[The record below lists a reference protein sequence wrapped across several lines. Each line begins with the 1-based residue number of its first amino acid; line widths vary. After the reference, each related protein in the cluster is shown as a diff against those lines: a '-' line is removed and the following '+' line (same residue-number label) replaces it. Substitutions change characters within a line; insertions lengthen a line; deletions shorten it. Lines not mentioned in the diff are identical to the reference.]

1 YSLVTPLV
9 TCCYLFV
16 LLLRLLHMSGPLIA
30 ATDGLTV
37 AFDSIIVKS
46 DTSRKPVNLNT
57 TGVTCATYNGDGDV
71 FIGTQSGSVEK
82 YNNIGQHMASMFT
95 SNDPV
100 VSLLVKDA
108 TTLIVGTKGNV
119 TRVSMPNG
127 ENIGEPTLVEGGMQ
141 SLCVSND
148 RDLLSIV
155 TQDSI
160 QIKNLTTDNIFAL
173 GVGLSPTNFGLS
185 QFHPRK
191 PSTLVV
197 ASDVQI
203 FVFDIQKPD
212 SPIKIIP
219 LGTKQKVVGLAFIP
233 NSKCPMAVALQEGD
247 VHLLDL
253 EKDKPS
259 VCSTSSSL
267 STRPSDNPPS
277 LIRKIEFK
285 RRLCNLDVSS
295 DGNWVLVGT
304 EDGSILMQ
312 DIRLPGRSIR
322 SLPVQP
328 GKAVRMMASQRNPGP
343 STGTT
348 ADKAGTTISRAGK
361 EPITASKAITNNVT
375 TRNTRTLSG
384 SGANLK
390 KEPTTSSNA
399 TVPTPGAGL
408 RGKRTGEALV
418 VSPKPTSKPLDNTSS
433 DKNSQARKSGS
444 PTPRIAKPGSP
455 RPISRRTSTG
465 TSAGSPA
472 LSSHSAIR
480 TVPLRKVRVS
490 FDKLPYTP
498 SKSPTDS
505 KATTERSPSPDL
517 PTAEDISA
525 VFQQPIDIPPILSND
540 QEDDNSTTMEPFS
553 TPATKLDNTP
563 DISVANTANTT
574 NMTNIKG
581 HRKTGSIM
589 NAVNKTNRST
599 HLSPT
604 TPSKSKGP
612 HDRLKAGA
620 MQLSPRRSPAMPPV
634 SQANAQELLRN
645 MIREVMFEQQEEVKE
660 ELRGMHLD
668 LVKMGRTWKNDLRS
682 LMAEYVG
689 DFKALRLENEILRA
703 ENDRLRR
710 GY

>member
-1 YSLVTPLV
+1 
-9 TCCYLFV
+9 
-16 LLLRLLHMSGPLIA
+16 MSGPLIA
-30 ATDGLTV
+30 ATDGLTL
-37 AFDSIIVKS
+37 AFDSVIIKS

-57 TGVTCATYNGDGDV
+57 AGATCATYNGDGDA

-82 YNNIGQHMASMFT
+82 YNNIEQQVVSIFA
-95 SNDPV
+95 SNDPI
-100 VSLLVKDA
+100 VSLLVKDT
-108 TTLIVGTKGNV
+108 TTLVVGTKGNV
-119 TRVSMPNG
+119 ACVSIPNG
-127 ENIGEPTLVEGGMQ
+127 ETIGESTPVEGAIQ
-141 SLCVSND
+141 SLCLSND
-148 RDLLSIV
+148 KDLLSIV
-155 TQDSI
+155 TQDSV
-160 QIKNLTTDNIFAL
+160 QIKNLSTDNTFTL
-173 GVGLSPTNFGLS
+173 GLGQSPTNFTLS

-197 ASDVQI
+197 ASDIQI
-203 FVFDIQKPD
+203 FVFDTQKPD

-219 LGTKQKVVGLAFIP
+219 LGTKQKVVGLIFIP
-233 NSKCPMAVALQEGD
+233 NSKCPLAVALQEGD

-253 EKDKPS
+253 EKEKP
-259 VCSTSSSL
+259 
-267 STRPSDNPPS
+267 

-285 RRLCNLDVSS
+285 RRLCSLDVSG
-295 DGNWVLVGT
+295 DGTWILVGT

-322 SLPVQP
+322 SLPIQP
-328 GKAVRMMASQRNPGP
+328 GKAVRMIASQKITGP
-343 STGTT
+343 SSGTT
-348 ADKAGTTISRAGK
+348 TDKTNTATNKAGREQTTVSR
-361 EPITASKAITNNVT
+361 AITNNVT
-375 TRNTRTLSG
+375 TRTTRALSG
-384 SGANLK
+384 ASATLK
-390 KEPTTSSNA
+390 KEPANGSNG
-399 TVPTPGAGL
+399 TVLTAGSTL
-408 RGKRTGEALV
+408 RGKRIEEALA
-418 VSPKPTSKPLDNTSS
+418 SPKPAAKPLDTASTE
-433 DKNSQARKSGS
+433 KFSQTRKGGS
-444 PTPRIAKPGSP
+444 PTSRITKPGSP

-472 LSSHSAIR
+472 LSSHSATR

-498 SKSPTDS
+498 SKSPADS

-517 PTAEDISA
+517 PTAEDMSA
-525 VFQQPIDIPPILSND
+525 VFQQPVDIPPILPSD
-540 QEDDNSTTMEPFS
+540 AEDDNSTTMEPFS
-553 TPATKLDNTP
+553 TPATKLGNTP

-574 NMTNIKG
+574 NTTNTKG
-581 HRKTGSIM
+581 HRKTGSITTS
-589 NAVNKTNRST
+589 AINKANRSN

-612 HDRLKAGA
+612 HDRLKAGT
-620 MQLSPRRSPAMPPV
+620 MQLSPRRSPAMPPL
-634 SQANAQELLRN
+634 SQVNAQELLRN

-682 LMAEYVG
+682 LMEEYVG